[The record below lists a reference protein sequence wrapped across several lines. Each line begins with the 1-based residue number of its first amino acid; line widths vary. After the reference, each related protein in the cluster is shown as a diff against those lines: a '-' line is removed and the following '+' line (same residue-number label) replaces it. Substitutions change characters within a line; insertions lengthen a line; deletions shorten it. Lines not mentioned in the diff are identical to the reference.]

1 MKWQADS
8 KVLIQG
14 ITHPLGIDYA
24 ARMKAEGTK
33 IVAGISLDD
42 ETPDLNDIP
51 VFTLVEEA
59 VKQVGEIDISLILT
73 PPYEVLDAGLEAIAA
88 GIKQLVIV
96 TSAVPPLD
104 LITLLSQAQATH
116 TFVLGSGS
124 EGLLVPNQF
133 WLGVM
138 EPNYYTPGP
147 VGIISRCDRLMDEVA
162 RTLTQNGLGQ
172 SLAISLGSDRV
183 MGSNFEQWLQIMEE
197 DETTEAIIL
206 LGQPYSSAELLA
218 SEYIHSAIDK
228 PVLVYFPGF
237 EAPIY
242 RSFGDATSIIAS
254 QLSYQ
259 MGITTK
265 ENQTIA
271 RFKKAGVKIAHNLE
285 DIPKLMKRVFS
296 NQRRKSRRANG

>member
-24 ARMKAEGTK
+24 ARMKAAGTN

-42 ETPDLNDIP
+42 NPPELSDIP

-59 VKQVGEIDISLILT
+59 VKQVGDMDISLILT

-104 LITLLSQAQATH
+104 LITLLSQAQSSH

-138 EPNYYTPGP
+138 EPDYYTPGP

-162 RTLTQNGLGQ
+162 RTLSVNGLGQ

-183 MGSNFEQWLQIMEE
+183 MGANFEQWLQIMEE

-206 LGQPYSSAELLA
+206 LGQPYSSTELLA
-218 SEYIHSAIDK
+218 SEYIHSAIEK
-228 PVLVYFPGF
+228 PVIVYFPGF
-237 EAPIY
+237 SAPIY
-242 RSFGDATSIIAS
+242 RSFGDATSIITS
-254 QLSYQ
+254 QLSHQ
-259 MGITTK
+259 MGTSNK
-265 ENQTIA
+265 ENPTIA
-271 RFKKAGVKIAHNLE
+271 SFKKAGVKIANNLE

-296 NQRRKSRRANG
+296 NQRRKSRRSNK